1 MEKVNASPRTPIK
14 RAQHKAPKKKHGTDF
29 AIRIIAVIAAII
41 VWFILSITQYPTV
54 NRTITS
60 VPVTLSLDGTIA
72 KEKGLSAL
80 NFKDASVDV
89 EIKGMNYEIGNY
101 TADDLNA
108 TLDISKVTKEG
119 QYDLEI
125 DVKSTHP
132 SDSCSIVSVSPS
144 KISVTFDRI
153 TEKQIELEVDAS
165 SISAQDGYTLKTSNV
180 SPNVITLTGPEN
192 NLSKISR
199 AVAQIKQNS
208 KLTEDTSIK
217 ADEIVLYDKD
227 NNVIT
232 DSSITRDETQTFTV
246 NFIVYKK
253 KNLKLKVD
261 VSGAPDNFDVSSM
274 PMSYTQEEVTIITP
288 KLNDSTT
295 ETVTIGTLPLS
306 QIRLGK
312 TETFD
317 IPLSAGEENLSGES
331 KVTVT
336 CDSQQYTTG
345 VFRVSSIVAKN
356 KPKNKNI
363 SIETVSLP
371 AVTLIGPIDD
381 INNINE
387 SDLVASVD
395 LSDITNNGSYSKAA
409 TISISNHDKVW
420 CYGNNEVQVVV
431 SDQSSTVTTTST
443 D

>member
-1 MEKVNASPRTPIK
+1 MPI
-14 RAQHKAPKKKHGTDF
+14 
-29 AIRIIAVIAAII
+29 
-41 VWFILSITQYPTV
+41 
-54 NRTITS
+54 
-60 VPVTLSLDGTIA
+60 
-72 KEKGLSAL
+72 
-80 NFKDASVDV
+80 
-89 EIKGMNYEIGNY
+89 
-101 TADDLNA
+101 
-108 TLDISKVTKEG
+108 
-119 QYDLEI
+119 
-125 DVKSTHP
+125 
-132 SDSCSIVSVSPS
+132 
-144 KISVTFDRI
+144 
-153 TEKQIELEVDAS
+153 
-165 SISAQDGYTLKTSNV
+165 
-180 SPNVITLTGPEN
+180 
-192 NLSKISR
+192 
-199 AVAQIKQNS
+199 
-208 KLTEDTSIK
+208 
-217 ADEIVLYDKD
+217 
-227 NNVIT
+227 
-232 DSSITRDETQTFTV
+232 
-246 NFIVYKK
+246 
-253 KNLKLKVD
+253 
-261 VSGAPDNFDVSSM
+261 
-274 PMSYTQEEVTIITP
+274 SYTQEEVTIITP

-356 KPKNKNI
+356 KPKDKNI

-409 TISISNHDKVW
+409 TISISNHNKVW